1 MKSVLKKLLVISII
15 IMSVFLP
22 ACNSKSNESIESIAG
37 TYLGETE
44 NKYKIVI
51 DKDNN
56 VKWYERSMVFE
67 GKVKIDGDDLTFEI
81 KGSGIFSDHVF
92 YAEKT
97 EDGFKMDESS
107 IKGENFTK
115 E

>member
-1 MKSVLKKLLVISII
+1 MKSNLKKLMAMLIV
-15 IMSVFLP
+15 IMSVFLT
-22 ACNSKSNESIESIAG
+22 ACNSNSKSIESIAG
-37 TYLGETE
+37 TYVGETE

-51 DKDNN
+51 DKENN
-56 VKWYERSMVFE
+56 VKWYERSMAFE

-81 KGSGIFSDHVF
+81 KGSGLISDHVF
-92 YAEKT
+92 YAKKT
-97 EDGFKMDESS
+97 ENGFKMDENS